1 MGFSSNNI
9 KNKKKILIFIPAY
22 NVEKKIL
29 TVLKRIPKEIFIKN
43 SINILIVDDFSK
55 DKTRIT
61 VENYLK
67 ENNMNFLIDF
77 IKNNENLGY
86 GGVQKIAYRYAIK
99 NDFDFVIMLHGDCQ
113 YSPEKLPDVIENLI
127 SSGADGV
134 FGSRLIKQKDALKGG
149 MPFYKFVGNRV
160 LTFIQN
166 LILGTNKYI

>member
-9 KNKKKILIFIPAY
+9 KNKKKFLIFIPAY

-67 ENNMNFLIDF
+67 ENNMNRLIDF

-86 GGVQKIAYRYAIK
+86 GGVKK
-99 NDFDFVIMLHGDCQ
+99 LHTDML
-113 YSPEKLPDVIENLI
+113 SKMI
-127 SSGADGV
+127 
-134 FGSRLIKQKDALKGG
+134 
-149 MPFYKFVGNRV
+149 
-160 LTFIQN
+160 LT
-166 LILGTNKYI
+166 L